1 MANKNIFSKEAEM
14 EVRQNVFNDD
24 SDDQDSQEISSN
36 EDEDVY

>member
-1 MANKNIFSKEAEM
+1 MEDKNIFSKEAEM

-24 SDDQDSQEISSN
+24 SDDHDSGEMSSN